1 MGNFGATHAINC
13 MMRQFHFTH
22 ITQGAIIMTII
33 EKMARAI
40 WNARINHDG
49 EYRGNVDTP
58 FDELSEGRRLT
69 LTREASAAWRASADN
84 FALVSEFHQSFS
96 IPAPSKLSELEPD
109 REKMRLRIDLEEF
122 LELVDACGMEL
133 FVHGERAALEN
144 CAFLPNGK
152 APDPVEIA
160 DALGDGIY
168 VKYGHAIERGI
179 QINDCLAEIHRSNM
193 SKLDKDGLP
202 IYREDGKV
210 LKGPNYSPP
219 DIEKVLYGHS

>member
-1 MGNFGATHAINC
+1 
-13 MMRQFHFTH
+13 MRQFHFTH
-22 ITQGAIIMTII
+22 ITQGTIIMTII

-40 WNARINHDG
+40 WNARPERSDAPY
-49 EYRGNVDTP
+49 E
-58 FDELSEGRRLT
+58 ELSECRQFVLHRD
-69 LTREASAAWRASADN
+69 EMSAHC
-84 FALVSEFHQSFS
+84 ALRPIYSLVNQFHDAFS
-96 IPAPSKLSELEPD
+96 IPSPYDLSELEPD

-152 APDPVEIA
+152 APDPVGIA
-160 DALGDGIY
+160 DALGDGVY

-179 QINDCLAEIHRSNM
+179 PIDDCLAEIHRSNM
-193 SKLDKDGLP
+193 SKLDADGKP
-202 IYREDGKV
+202 IYRDDGKV

-219 DIEKVLYGHS
+219 DLERVLYGHY